1 MQPRALRRIFIT
13 TARPQNIGEAVQ
25 ARDVLTTASKVSE
38 DADTYLQR
46 IQSIPVEELAR
57 RFDYKSK
64 VAVEELLTL
73 SAFMKK
79 ALLYLCGIATLSLY
93 LNVMMKQD

>member
-1 MQPRALRRIFIT
+1 MRPRAL
-13 TARPQNIGEAVQ
+13 
-25 ARDVLTTASKVSE
+25 SE
-38 DADTYLQR
+38 INVGDDADANAYLKR
-46 IQSIPVEELAR
+46 INNVPIDELAR

-93 LNVMMKQD
+93 LNVVMKQD